1 MVGTITAI
9 SERIEAAS
17 LGRWPGPPHGYP
29 RLNEAK
35 LGRFS
40 LGKARRALA
49 CGFVARQPQ
58 LQLVP
63 MRHAPAGPVS
73 LHELAVVAAA
83 ALGVCVVSAIVHSQA
98 GFVAGVAV
106 LFAGFFVLQTGIHR
120 PVVRTVL
127 NATGFRYDLGAIEYV
142 PWVYGL
148 PVAAASGRTF
158 AAALPLPTPARRPNG
173 AVGPDCAIVVVA
185 EQICAELRQDQQYAR
200 DVGLVLGKTPVDTK
214 EQMHQIAW
222 AVADLIAHRQRV
234 QAIAG
239 EGDRDWI
246 NAVTEE
252 RQALIERVAAL
263 ELRRQEMTEALEVM
277 AEAAAELSDSAPAA
291 PVVPDL
297 SDLYANSLVH
307 RQAANVIAGGA
318 R

>member
-17 LGRWPGPPHGYP
+17 LGRWPAPPHGYP

-40 LGKARRALA
+40 LGNARRALA
-49 CGFVARQPQ
+49 DGCIAPQPQ
-58 LQLVP
+58 RQTVL
-63 MRHAPAGPVS
+63 MRHTPPGPIY
-73 LHELAVVAAA
+73 LRELAAVFVIMIGICAVAAA
-83 ALGVCVVSAIVHSQA
+83 AGSGWGYVVGIAA
-98 GFVAGVAV
+98 GAG
-106 LFAGFFVLQTGIHR
+106 GFLVLQTGIHR
-120 PVVRTVL
+120 PVVRAVL
-127 NATGFRYDLGAIEYV
+127 DATGFRYDLGAIEYV
-142 PWVYGL
+142 PWVYRL
-148 PVAAASGRTF
+148 PVAAPSGRTF
-158 AAALPLPTPARRPNG
+158 AADLPLPTPARRPNG

-200 DVGLVLGKTPVDTK
+200 DIGLVLGKTPVDTK

-263 ELRRQEMTEALEVM
+263 ELRRQEMAEALEVM
-277 AEAAAELSDSAPAA
+277 AQAAAELSDSAPVA

-297 SDLYANSLVH
+297 SDVYANSLVH

>member
-1 MVGTITAI
+1 MVGTVEAI
-9 SERIEAAS
+9 GERIEAAS
-17 LGRWPGPPHGYP
+17 RGRWPAPPHGYP

-40 LGKARRALA
+40 VSKARRALA
-49 CGFVARQPQ
+49 DGLIGRQPQ

-63 MRHAPAGPVS
+63 MRHAPAGPVF
-73 LHELAVVAAA
+73 LRELAPIAAV
-83 ALGVCVVSAIVHSQA
+83 ALGVCIVSAIMHSQA
-98 GFVAGVAV
+98 GFVAGGAV

-120 PVVRTVL
+120 PVVRAVL

-148 PVAAASGRTF
+148 PVSDAPGRTF
-158 AAALPLPTPARRPNG
+158 VANLPLPAPARRPNG

-185 EQICAELRQDQQYAR
+185 EQILSELRQDQQYAR

-222 AVADLIAHRQRV
+222 AVADLMAHRQRV

-239 EGDRDWI
+239 DDDGDWI
-246 NAVTEE
+246 NAVAEE

-263 ELRRQEMTEALEVM
+263 EVRRQEVAQALEVM
-277 AEAAAELSDSAPAA
+277 AQAAAELNESAPVA

-297 SDLYANSLVH
+297 SDVYANSLLH

-318 R
+318 H